1 MKGDVIATDRAP
13 AAIGPYSQA
22 FRVGDMLYCS
32 GQIALDPA
40 TGLMV
45 TGGVGT
51 QTERVM
57 ENISAVLAAA
67 GATFD
72 NVVKTTI
79 FLVDM
84 ESFSEINELYG
95 RNFKNH
101 KPARSTVGVASLPKG
116 ALVEIEVVA
125 CLTDWKE

>member
-1 MKGDVIATDRAP
+1 MIGDIIATDRAP

-22 FRVGDMLYCS
+22 FRVGDLLFCS

-40 TGLMV
+40 SGLMV
-45 TGGVGT
+45 TGGVGA

-72 NVVKTTI
+72 NVIKTTV
-79 FLVDM
+79 FLVGMDNFV
-84 ESFSEINELYG
+84 EFNELYG
-95 RNFKNH
+95 RYFKNH

-125 CLTDWKE
+125 YLGSAG